1 MYSVTIYLSSTLM
14 LMMNSPSCFNN
25 LAAFPLEHK
34 FVTMHIMNIILC
46 IITLYFTLHRFC
58 RLSRLKSVQQM
69 IYLRRFLPRLCFHSL
84 GCKIEQF
91 IYCLWKLDLFMHA
104 LPITNSDIVY
114 YNLGTNSL
122 LDISYFVDFIEILKK
137 RASFLGKSG
146 K

>member
-1 MYSVTIYLSSTLM
+1 MFALINFQGWNKIKMYSVTIYLSSTLM

-84 GCKIEQF
+84 VLLSLSRFFVESLNVSNQSCIPEELSSPKSSICRQ
-91 IYCLWKLDLFMHA
+91 K
-104 LPITNSDIVY
+104 LPIKQ
-114 YNLGTNSL
+114 
-122 LDISYFVDFIEILKK
+122 LK
-137 RASFLGKSG
+137 
-146 K
+146 